1 MRTIRLIAAEKEA
14 AQEMSDENR
23 TAAECAEIRAN
34 VLRQLQTVCRAKGL
48 GQVERI
54 VSAFYQGNQ
63 QGDTWIWAVFRLAD
77 GSQGT
82 AKINGA
88 KEACILIEEAFAEEE
103 VGQ

>member
-1 MRTIRLIAAEKEA
+1 
-14 AQEMSDENR
+14 MSDENR

-63 QGDTWIWAVFRLAD
+63 QGDTWVWIVFLLTD

-82 AKINGA
+82 AKIIGT
-88 KEACILIEEAFAEEE
+88 KEACILVEEAFAAEEGE
-103 VGQ
+103 R

>member
-1 MRTIRLIAAEKEA
+1 
-14 AQEMSDENR
+14 MSDENR

-82 AKINGA
+82 AKIIGT
-88 KEACILIEEAFAEEE
+88 KEACILIEEAFAAEEGE
-103 VGQ
+103 R

>member
-1 MRTIRLIAAEKEA
+1 M
-14 AQEMSDENR
+14 
-23 TAAECAEIRAN
+23 
-34 VLRQLQTVCRAKGL
+34 
-48 GQVERI
+48 
-54 VSAFYQGNQ
+54 
-63 QGDTWIWAVFRLAD
+63 FRLAD

>member
-48 GQVERI
+48 GQV
-54 VSAFYQGNQ
+54 
-63 QGDTWIWAVFRLAD
+63 
-77 GSQGT
+77 
-82 AKINGA
+82 GA
-88 KEACILIEEAFAEEE
+88 S
-103 VGQ
+103 